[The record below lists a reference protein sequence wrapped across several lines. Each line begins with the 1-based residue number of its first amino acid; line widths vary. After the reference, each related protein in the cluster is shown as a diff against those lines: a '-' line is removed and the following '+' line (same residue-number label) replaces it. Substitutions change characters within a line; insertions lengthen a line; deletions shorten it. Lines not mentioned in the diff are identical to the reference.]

1 MVNDQQQNG
10 GTRGK
15 GTVLV
20 FGASG
25 RQGGAAAA
33 ALKAD
38 GWSVRALVREVEIEQ
53 SERLAAAGI
62 DVFTGAFPDLA
73 AIENAMAGVDGV
85 YSMQPNSGSAGS
97 GITDEEEVR
106 FGKAVA
112 DIALRTGVQ
121 HLVYASAGII
131 SRGKTGLAN
140 LDTKIEIEDHVRS
153 LNIPSTIL
161 RPATF
166 MDLFTL
172 PGMGLNAGSFSFF
185 VHPDQHFQAIAVQ
198 DIGKIAARVFA
209 NPEIYAGRTIEI
221 AGDELTGLELA
232 DALSAA
238 AGCPIVYHRFPDALL
253 ADNEFLGRNA
263 KLFEE
268 GRASAMA
275 NISGLKSEFGELWSV
290 ADWLKGPGHGAL
302 KAAIDVEDQPVA
314 MR

>member
-1 MVNDQQQNG
+1 MVNDQHQNDAPQD
-10 GTRGK
+10 K

-20 FGASG
+20 FGATG
-25 RQGGAAAA
+25 RQGGATAA

-38 GWSVRALVREVEIEQ
+38 GWSVRALVRDVEVEQ
-53 SERLAAAGI
+53 GKRLAASGI
-62 DVFTGAFPDLA
+62 DVFTGAFPDIA
-73 AIENAMAGVDGV
+73 SIENAMAGVDGV

-97 GITDEEEVR
+97 GITDEEEVC

-112 DIALRTGVQ
+112 DIAVQTGVQ

-153 LNIPSTIL
+153 LDIPSTIL

-185 VHPDQHFQAIAVQ
+185 VHPEQDFQAIAVQ
-198 DIGKIAARVFA
+198 DIGKIAAKIFA
-209 NPEIYAGRTIEI
+209 NSGLYAGRTIEI

-232 DALSAA
+232 NALSAA
-238 AGCPIVYHRFPDALL
+238 AGHPIVYRRFPDALL
-253 ADNEFLGRNA
+253 ADNEFLDLNA

-268 GRASAMA
+268 GRASAIA
-275 NISGLKSEFGELWSV
+275 SISGLKSEFGELWSV
-290 ADWLKGPGHGAL
+290 ADWLKGPGHAEL